1 MSLDTI
7 VAIVMDLLN
16 LFGNYSNT
24 IIAIANIILIIFIFS
39 QLRDARK
46 PIITTS
52 IISRNKEVT
61 DRPDVLESDT
71 QYLVVTNN
79 SKNIAKSINISYQFD
94 FEGHSIKG
102 KEKKLSRLNPNEATK
117 IILKSK
123 LIMDDYKDLFEKVV
137 EGNTTKIIP
146 METMKINLIISVR
159 YNPIF
164 LNLFKYI
171 IEDNY
176 FIEWGSRKNYPNFE
190 DHPVFKSWN
199 KRNDYFYIYKIDK
212 PVQEVKM
219 IENADNDES
228 WSV

>member
-1 MSLDTI
+1 MSI
-7 VAIVMDLLN
+7 LN
-16 LFGNYSNT
+16 YFENYSN
-24 IIAIANIILIIFIFS
+24 ILILIANIILITIIFL

-46 PIITTS
+46 PIIATS

-61 DRPDVLESDT
+61 DRSDVLESDI

-94 FEGHSIKG
+94 FKGHTIKD
-102 KEKKLSRLNPNEATK
+102 KEKKLSHLNPNEATK
-117 IILKSK
+117 IILKSNP
-123 LIMDDYKDLFEKVV
+123 IMDDHKDLFEKVV

-146 METMKINLIISVR
+146 KETLRINLIISVS

-164 LNLFKYI
+164 ANLFKYT

-176 FIEWGSRKNYPNFE
+176 FIEWGSRKSYPNLE

-199 KRNDYFYIYKIDK
+199 RRNDDFYIYKIYK
-212 PVQEVKM
+212 AV
-219 IENADNDES
+219 
-228 WSV
+228 